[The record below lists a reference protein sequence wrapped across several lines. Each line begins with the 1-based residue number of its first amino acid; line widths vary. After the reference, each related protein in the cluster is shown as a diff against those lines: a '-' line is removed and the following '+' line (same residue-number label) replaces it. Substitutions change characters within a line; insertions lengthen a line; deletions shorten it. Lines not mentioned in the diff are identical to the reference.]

1 MSNRIIGNPGR
12 YIQGPGELK
21 KVCQYAGIYGRRMV
35 IIAGQRAKKAI
46 EDCVNE
52 SAKSSGM
59 IIDWVDFGGEC
70 SDREIQR
77 VTEIAR
83 AKGCDLIAGAGG
95 GKALDTAKAVAAKLS
110 IEVVCVPTI
119 AATDAPCLG
128 LSAIYTEEG
137 TVQEYRVHDKNPAL
151 VIADSAVISKAP
163 ARFFASGMGDGL
175 STYFEV
181 RACVNSNT
189 PNQYGSRQ
197 SRTSRQLAK
206 LSYDIILQQGFS
218 AYMAVKNGAC
228 TAAVEDLI
236 EADVYLSGIA
246 AEGGGDGGAHAVHNG
261 LETLPETKAY
271 YHGEKVTF
279 GIFVQLILENESE
292 ELLEKLYKFCI
303 SVDLPVTLAQLGVTE
318 ATKEKL
324 MKVAEVAAA
333 DTLVNMPF
341 DVTVEDT
348 YSAIVTADRLGQ
360 YYLDQY
366 QGARHK
372 KEAAQ

>member
-12 YIQGPGELK
+12 YVQGPGELK
-21 KVCQYAGIYGRRMV
+21 KLCEYAGLYGRRMV
-35 IIAGQRAKKAI
+35 LIAGQRTKNAI
-46 EDCVNE
+46 ENDVDE
-52 SAKSSGM
+52 SAQASNI

-77 VTEIAR
+77 ITEIAR
-83 AKGCDLIAGAGG
+83 EKGCDLIAGAGG

-110 IEVVCVPTI
+110 TEVICVPTI

-128 LSAIYTEEG
+128 LSAVYTEDG
-137 TVQEYRVHDKNPAL
+137 TVQEYRVHKKNPAI
-151 VIADSAVISKAP
+151 VIADSAIISGAP

-189 PNQYGSRQ
+189 PNQYGSKQ

-206 LSYDIILQQGFS
+206 LSYDIILEKGFS
-218 AYMAVKNGAC
+218 AYTAVKNGVR

-246 AEGGGDGGAHAVHNG
+246 AEGGGDGGAHAIHNG

-292 ELLEKLYKFCI
+292 TLLERLYKFCI

-318 ATKEKL
+318 ATREKL
-324 MKVAEVAAA
+324 MKVAEVATA

-348 YSAIVTADRLGQ
+348 YSAIITADRLGQ
-360 YYLDQY
+360 YYLDQCEISD
-366 QGARHK
+366 HK
-372 KEAAQ
+372 KEVSQ